1 MSKIKLKDFVK
12 YGQLFETYGKLL
24 SDDRQNILKSYF
36 EFNYTLAEIA
46 QEKNISRQ
54 AVLDAISKGCQK
66 LEEFENKL
74 HFCEFKQTLEGVLE
88 NTNKDQI
95 LKEIENL
102 LRKY

>member
-1 MSKIKLKDFVK
+1 MSKIELKDFVK

-24 SDDRQNILKSYF
+24 RDDRQNILKSYF

-74 HFCEFKQTLEGVLE
+74 HFCEFKQILEAVLE